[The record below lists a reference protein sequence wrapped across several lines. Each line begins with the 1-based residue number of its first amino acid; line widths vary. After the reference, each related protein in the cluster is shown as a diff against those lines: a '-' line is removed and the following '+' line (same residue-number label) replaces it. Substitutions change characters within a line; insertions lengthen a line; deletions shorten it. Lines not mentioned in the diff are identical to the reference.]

1 MSLSSIIRQARVDS
15 SVFIGGRQLDSAAE
29 AVAERKLGR
38 LFPKVQYLNMP
49 NGTKLI
55 SVLEVDRF
63 ADVLETDCE
72 EARRSGYEEGRKAGN
87 ETGLAEARRVL
98 QQFDQSITDAVSSRE
113 TMLEE
118 AKQKILDLVIKIS
131 RKVTCDAVDI
141 DREKTAAIIA
151 GIINQLNDR
160 SQLKILVHPE
170 FVPIVEQNVRRYL
183 TGSAMI
189 KELIVEADPRVRLG
203 GCFIQ
208 TPTGDIDAR
217 LESQFEIIESAI
229 LADEAGT

>member
-1 MSLSSIIRQARVDS
+1 
-15 SVFIGGRQLDSAAE
+15 LDTEAE
-29 AVAERKLGR
+29 TVAERKLGR
-38 LFPKVQYLNMP
+38 LFPKVEYLNMP
-49 NGTKLI
+49 NGSKLI
-55 SVLEVDRF
+55 SILEVDRF
-63 ADVLETDCE
+63 AEVLEAE
-72 EARRSGYEEGRKAGN
+72 SEAARRSGYEDGRKAGN
-87 ETGLAEARRVL
+87 EAGLAEARRVM
-98 QQFDQSITDAVSSRE
+98 QQFDQSIADAVRSRE
-113 TMLEE
+113 AMLEE
-118 AKQKILDLVIKIS
+118 AKQKILELVIRIS

-151 GIINQLNDR
+151 GIINQLTDR

-170 FVPIVEQNVRRYL
+170 FLPIVEQNVSRYL

-189 KELIVEADPRVRLG
+189 KELIVEADARVRLG